1 MLPVNSDDRL
11 LQRAQECDEAA
22 LSELYDRYA
31 PLIYGYLYRRVQNAQ
46 VAEDLT
52 GDVFVR
58 MLRAIRQNRFSNVSF
73 EGWLYR
79 IAHNILVDHYRKNN
93 GDPEVDM
100 NLNEVQMADGEDLD
114 AMLTERLSRG
124 SLRAAIAHL
133 SDLQQQVLVLRFG
146 EQLATHEVARVMDR
160 TPNAV
165 AVLQHRAL
173 NSLRQILESM
183 ERSGSQ

>member
-1 MLPVNSDDRL
+1 VLPVNSDDRL

-31 PLIYGYLYRRVQNAQ
+31 PLIYAYLYRRVQNAQ

-79 IAHNILVDHYRKNN
+79 IAHNILVDHYRKSN
-93 GDPEVDM
+93 GDPEFDID
-100 NLNEVQMADGEDLD
+100 LHEGQMADEEDLD
-114 AMLTERLSRG
+114 AGLTERLSRG
-124 SLRAAIAHL
+124 SLRAAMAHL

-146 EQLATHEVARVMDR
+146 EQLATHEVAQVMNK

-183 ERSGSQ
+183 ERGGSR